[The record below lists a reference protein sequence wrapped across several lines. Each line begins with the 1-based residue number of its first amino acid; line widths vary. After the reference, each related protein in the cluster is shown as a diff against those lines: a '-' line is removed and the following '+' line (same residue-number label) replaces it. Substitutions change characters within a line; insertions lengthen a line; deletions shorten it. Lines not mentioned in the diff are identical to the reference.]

1 MTSFPLAVWAHCD
14 GIKMQVWDS
23 EEMDHI
29 RHSATLEAMLSND
42 YTVSN
47 LWADNARKSKFNVA
61 EASKPIAVSL
71 LATLNYA

>member
-1 MTSFPLAVWAHCD
+1 MLADRQTVLAARADCD
-14 GIKMQVWDS
+14 GTNLQVWDS

-47 LWADNARKSKFNVA
+47 LWADNAHKSKFNVA

-71 LATLNYA
+71 LAT